1 MPLNAIVNG
10 LSTLARME
18 TMATLCSTC
27 KHSIVRPADV
37 VVRDLA
43 REGGR
48 GRAVWAV
55 PLFPPPARLP
65 NSHASSIFSS
75 HASIG
80 ESKHKSLRLRFSV
93 YLTMPR
99 FLFTKLI

>member
-18 TMATLCSTC
+18 TMATPCSTC

-43 REGGR
+43 REGG
-48 GRAVWAV
+48 AVWAA
-55 PLFPPPARLP
+55 PLLPPPATLP
-65 NSHASSIFSS
+65 NSYASSLCL
-75 HASIG
+75 IG
-80 ESKHKSLRLRFSV
+80 GYRHK
-93 YLTMPR
+93 
-99 FLFTKLI
+99 IQC